1 MADRPYEFAA
11 FISYNSADR
20 ATAQRIQHRLEN
32 YAIPKLLRGR
42 ATRFGVL
49 GNRIGRVCRD
59 RTDFRTGES
68 LSTALREALDA
79 SSALVVLCSP
89 ASAASKWVNAE
100 VEHFIATGRASR
112 IFPVIVALAES
123 GRMTDSFPPALLKSD
138 GDEAI
143 AADIRPEGDGWQDG
157 VLKVLASIID
167 APFDDLRQRALA
179 AARARARLAYAIAGA
194 TTLSSLA
201 AIAASVI
208 AVNQRNLAVDN
219 FEEAIRIAARSAEQ
233 TITLTDRTEVPRD
246 IIHRFLIGRQEDLSG
261 LFGVKSMEDHRDLK
275 IAAAEAQL
283 LFSDLYAEM
292 GRSAEQLAS
301 ALKAE
306 AFLKEARAPQ
316 LRLDFSRYFLGAEA
330 MDTEFRADQL
340 AGVASMAIGRA
351 YADRGDIETA
361 RLRFAECATHAG
373 DFGSEWELDSEDGR
387 ALAELTLRCRG
398 REASALAALSQP
410 GVGLASI
417 EAAIADFSDATG
429 EDPTSADL
437 MLDLARLLADSGRLA
452 DAEKT
457 LDRLRQSIDAGGAA
471 DGRQRKIEKVKTL
484 EMRSKVR
491 ALAGRIDAARADML
505 EADAVLQ
512 GVIGDDPADRRAR
525 LVAAEHCTEF
535 GELESLAGDGAAAR
549 RHLARA
555 LEMLDALIAFDATRR
570 DWLLARARARLLQS
584 DLAFRRIEDFG
595 GRAPRALAEDAIAAA
610 RAALADASAAAT
622 DRDFVALR
630 LRTGAAVSLARALRV
645 RGEMDEARSVFAK
658 ADAGLRAAG
667 AAGGNFELLLAL
679 MADEAGDQ
687 AAGAGD
693 HAAAAARYG
702 EAIALYTAHLER
714 DPAAAL
720 AIRDLVWTLMMKA
733 RVENQSGRSREAA
746 ETLRAACKKADVAP
760 LGEYALFRRDAA
772 ALKAFARERGV
783 RC

>member
-1 MADRPYEFAA
+1 MDGRPYQFAA

-32 YAIPKLLRGR
+32 YAIPKPLRGR

-49 GNRIGRVCRD
+49 QTRIGRVCRD
-59 RTDFRTGES
+59 RTDFRSGES
-68 LSTALREALDA
+68 LSTALREALDQ

-100 VEHFIATGRASR
+100 VEHFIATGRVDR
-112 IFPVIVALAES
+112 VFPVIVALANS
-123 GRMTDSFPPALLKSD
+123 GKTTDSYPPALLKAE

-179 AARARARLAYAIAGA
+179 AARARARVAYAVAGA
-194 TTLSSLA
+194 TTLSAVA
-201 AIAASVI
+201 AIAASIV

-261 LFGVKSMEDHRDLK
+261 LFSVRSMQDHRNLK

-283 LFSDLYAEM
+283 LFSDLFAEM
-292 GRSAEQLAS
+292 GRSGEQLAS

-306 AFLKEARAPQ
+306 SLLAEARAPESPAS
-316 LRLDFSRYFLGAEA
+316 FSRYFPNEDA
-330 MDTEFRADQL
+330 MDAEYRADQL
-340 AGVASMAIGRA
+340 AGVASLAIGRA

-361 RLRFAECATHAG
+361 RARFIECTVRTEA
-373 DFGSEWELDSEDGR
+373 FGAEWELDEDDAR
-387 ALAELTLRCRG
+387 ALSELALQCRG

-410 GVGLASI
+410 GVGLQRL
-417 EAAIADFSDATG
+417 EAAIRDFEAATG
-429 EDPTSADL
+429 EAPTKADL
-437 MLDLARLLADSGRLA
+437 MLDLAALLADAGRLA
-452 DAEKT
+452 DAENA
-457 LDRLRQSIDAGGAA
+457 LNGLHQRLESTRTG
-471 DGRQRKIEKVKTL
+471 DGRQLKIEKVKTL
-484 EMRSKVR
+484 EMRARVR
-491 ALAGRIDAARADML
+491 ALAGRIDAARADMQA
-505 EADAVLQ
+505 ADAVLQ

-535 GELESLAGDGAAAR
+535 GDLEALAGDAAVAE
-549 RHLARA
+549 RHLAEA
-555 LEMLDALIAFDATRR
+555 LKLLDALHAFDSNRR
-570 DWLLARARARLLQS
+570 DWRLARARAQLLLA
-584 DLAFRRIEDFG
+584 DLTFRRIETFG
-595 GRAPRALAEDAIAAA
+595 AAAPRALAEKSIAAA
-610 RAALADASAAAT
+610 RSAIEDATAAAA
-622 DRDFVALR
+622 DRDLVAQR
-630 LRTGAAVSLARALRV
+630 LRVGGAVALARALRAT
-645 RGEMDEARSVFAK
+645 GAAAEAQEVFAR
-658 ADAGLRAAG
+658 ADAELRSSATESG
-667 AAGGNFELLLAL
+667 DNSLLIAL

-687 AAGAGD
+687 AMATGD
-693 HAAAAARYG
+693 TASAVANYQRAAS
-702 EAIALYTAHLER
+702 LYSAHLER

-720 AIRDLVWTLMMKA
+720 SIRDLVWALMMKA
-733 RVENQSGRSREAA
+733 RAEIASGRASDTIA
-746 ETLRAACKKADVAP
+746 TLKAACERANAAP
-760 LGEYALFRRDAA
+760 LGEYALFKRDAA
-772 ALKAFARERGV
+772 ALRELAQTRGV